1 MDGGGGM
8 LVIKMTPV
16 PKARVVSG
24 EGLYAVV
31 LSTDRSHYE
40 DLGLKVRAKTAL
52 DAERKLLFCF
62 RRELKGK
69 TLDFDPARFTE
80 KEATDEAQD

>member
-1 MDGGGGM
+1 M
-8 LVIKMTPV
+8 LAIKMTPV
-16 PKARVVSG
+16 PRAPVVSG
-24 EGLYAVV
+24 EGLYAAV

-69 TLDFDPARFTE
+69 TLDFDPAKFTE
-80 KEATDEAQD
+80 RKATDEAHN

>member
-1 MDGGGGM
+1 M
-8 LVIKMTPV
+8 LAIKLTPV
-16 PKARVVSG
+16 PKAPVVSG
-24 EGLYAVV
+24 EGLYAAV

-69 TLDFDPARFTE
+69 TLDFDPTRFTE
-80 KEATDEAQD
+80 REATDEAQD

>member
-1 MDGGGGM
+1 M
-8 LVIKMTPV
+8 LAIKLTPV
-16 PKARVVSG
+16 PKAPVVSG

-52 DAERKLLFCF
+52 QAEEKLLFCF

-69 TLDFDPARFTE
+69 TLDFDPAQFTA
-80 KEATDEAQD
+80 KEDMNEHSEAG

>member
-1 MDGGGGM
+1 M
-8 LVIKMTPV
+8 LAVKMIPV
-16 PKARVVSG
+16 PGARTVSG
-24 EGLYAVV
+24 EGLYAAV

-52 DAERKLLFCF
+52 NAEKKLLFCF

-69 TLDFDPARFTE
+69 TLDFDLANFTNDS
-80 KEATDEAQD
+80 T

>member
-1 MDGGGGM
+1 MF
-8 LVIKMTPV
+8 VIKMTPV
-16 PKARVVSG
+16 PKAPVVSG
-24 EGLYAVV
+24 ENLYAAV

-52 DAERKLLFCF
+52 GAEEKLLFCF

-80 KEATDEAQD
+80 KEATDGTQD

>member
-1 MDGGGGM
+1 M

-16 PKARVVSG
+16 PRAPVVSG
-24 EGLYAVV
+24 EGLYAAV

-52 DAERKLLFCF
+52 DAEKKLLFCF
-62 RRELKGK
+62 RHELKGK
-69 TLDFDPARFTE
+69 TLDFDPAKFTE
-80 KEATDEAQD
+80 RKTTNEAND